1 MPVRFRILPDR
12 GLVVV
17 RYTGH
22 AAIDDTMRATRAY
35 VSHPH
40 YAPGQKQLV
49 DFSAI
54 TGYEKDY
61 VRFMQMQAE
70 KAGRFAGSGTQ
81 SLVVYI
87 APTPIS
93 QELASLFFKSW
104 NDVHAVV
111 PIVQDSETEALTLLG
126 ETKETV
132 DTLLMPTS
140 GRRALQ

>member
-1 MPVRFRILPDR
+1 MSVQFRILPDR

-22 AAIDDTMRATRAY
+22 VAIDDTMRATRAY

-61 VRFMQMQAE
+61 VRFIILIDIIN
-70 KAGRFAGSGTQ
+70 K
-81 SLVVYI
+81 
-87 APTPIS
+87 
-93 QELASLFFKSW
+93 K
-104 NDVHAVV
+104 
-111 PIVQDSETEALTLLG
+111 
-126 ETKETV
+126 
-132 DTLLMPTS
+132 
-140 GRRALQ
+140 

>member
-17 RYTGH
+17 RYEGH

-61 VRFMQMQAE
+61 VRFMEMQAK
-70 KAGRFAGSGTQ
+70 KAGRFTSSRTQ

-111 PIVQDSETEALTLLG
+111 PIVQDCEIEALTLLG
-126 ETKETV
+126 EADKTV
-132 DTLLMPTS
+132 DMLLMPAA
-140 GRRALQ
+140 GRKALQ